1 EDINELPVSY
11 NIAWYEQKAV
21 LVLLALLHL
30 GVKKIYIGPTL
41 PAFISENVL
50 NVLVDKFDMR
60 PNSTVNDDLE
70 KIMSG
75 E

>member
-41 PAFISENVL
+41 PASISE

-70 KIMSG
+70 KIMVG